1 MHTIDWNRTPLIPAI
16 AQDESGAVLM
26 LAYMNK
32 EALERTLATKEVHY
46 FSRSKN
52 RIWKKGETSGNTQR
66 LLRLWVD
73 CDSDCLLLCVQQKG
87 DACHTLHHSCFFREI
102 GLDGAVQSESAEGAD
117 VGKQIATY
125 GVIETLYHTL
135 CERKSA
141 DKTQSYTAQL
151 FAKGENT
158 IGKKI
163 VEESA
168 ELAFAIKDK
177 DKNDIVYEAAD
188 VLYHLLVGLASVD
201 VAPEHVLSEL
211 ARRMGTS
218 GIAEK
223 ASRKA

>member
-1 MHTIDWNRTPLIPAI
+1 MYTIDWNRTPLIPAI

-52 RIWKKGETSGNTQR
+52 RIWKKGETSGNTQK
-66 LLRLWVD
+66 LLRLWMD

-87 DACHTLHHSCFFREI
+87 DACHTLNRSCFFREI
-102 GLDGAVQSESAEGAD
+102 VPDGAVQGEED
-117 VGKQIATY
+117 NMNKQIATY
-125 GVIETLYHTL
+125 GILDTLYHTL
-135 CERKSA
+135 CTRKTA
-141 DKTQSYTAQL
+141 DPAQSYTAQL

-168 ELAFAIKDK
+168 ELAFALK
-177 DKNDIVYEAAD
+177 DKNRDDIVYEAAD
-188 VLYHLLVGLASVD
+188 VLYHLLALLAFVD
-201 VAPEHVLSEL
+201 VAPEHVFSEL
-211 ARRMGTS
+211 ARRLGTS
-218 GIAEK
+218 GITEK
-223 ASRKA
+223 ASRKT

>member
-87 DACHTLHHSCFFREI
+87 DACHTLHHSCFFREL
-102 GLDGAVQSESAEGAD
+102 GLSGAVQSEGEDRS
-117 VGKQIATY
+117 KQIATY

-135 CERKSA
+135 CERRSA

-201 VAPEHVLSEL
+201 VAPEHVFSEL

>member
-52 RIWKKGETSGNTQR
+52 RIWKKGETSGNTQK

-102 GLDGAVQSESAEGAD
+102 GLSGAVQSEDEDRS
-117 VGKQIATY
+117 KQIATY

-135 CERKSA
+135 CERRSA

-201 VAPEHVLSEL
+201 VAPEHVFSEL

>member
-32 EALERTLATKEVHY
+32 EALERTLATREVHY

-52 RIWKKGETSGNTQR
+52 RIWKKGETSGNTQK

-87 DACHTLHHSCFFREI
+87 DACHTLHRSCFFREI
-102 GLDGAVQSESAEGAD
+102 GLDDIAQNDSED
-117 VGKQIATY
+117 VSKQIATY

-135 CERKSA
+135 CARKSA

-177 DKNDIVYEAAD
+177 DKHDIVYEAAD
-188 VLYHLLVGLASVD
+188 VLYHMLVGLASVD
-201 VAPEHVLSEL
+201 VAPEHVFDEL

>member
-1 MHTIDWNRTPLIPAI
+1 
-16 AQDESGAVLM
+16 
-26 LAYMNK
+26 
-32 EALERTLATKEVHY
+32 ERTLATKEVHY

-52 RIWKKGETSGNTQR
+52 RIWKKGETSGNTQK

-87 DACHTLHHSCFFREI
+87 DACHTLHRSCFFREI
-102 GLDGAVQSESAEGAD
+102 GLDDVAQNDSED
-117 VGKQIATY
+117 VSKQIATY

-135 CERKSA
+135 CARKSA

-177 DKNDIVYEAAD
+177 DKHDIVYEAAD
-188 VLYHLLVGLASVD
+188 VLYHMLVGLASVD
-201 VAPEHVLSEL
+201 VAPEHVFGEL

>member
-52 RIWKKGETSGNTQR
+52 RIWKKGETSGNTQK

-87 DACHTLHHSCFFREI
+87 DACHTLHRICFFREI
-102 GLDGAVQSESAEGAD
+102 GLDDIAQNDSED
-117 VGKQIATY
+117 VSKQIATY

-135 CERKSA
+135 CARKSA

-177 DKNDIVYEAAD
+177 DKHDIVYEAAD
-188 VLYHLLVGLASVD
+188 VLYHMLVGLASVD
-201 VAPEHVLSEL
+201 VAPEHVFGEL

>member
-32 EALERTLATKEVHY
+32 EALERTLATREVHY

-52 RIWKKGETSGNTQR
+52 RIWKKGETSGNTQK

-87 DACHTLHHSCFFREI
+87 DACHTLHRSCFFREI
-102 GLDGAVQSESAEGAD
+102 GLDDIAQNDSED
-117 VGKQIATY
+117 VSKQIATY

-135 CERKSA
+135 CARKSA

-168 ELAFAIKDK
+168 ELAFAINDK
-177 DKNDIVYEAAD
+177 DKHDIVYEAAD
-188 VLYHLLVGLASVD
+188 VLYHMLVGLASVD
-201 VAPEHVLSEL
+201 VAPEHVFGEL

>member
-1 MHTIDWNRTPLIPAI
+1 M
-16 AQDESGAVLM
+16 S
-26 LAYMNK
+26 
-32 EALERTLATKEVHY
+32 
-46 FSRSKN
+46 
-52 RIWKKGETSGNTQR
+52 
-66 LLRLWVD
+66 
-73 CDSDCLLLCVQQKG
+73 
-87 DACHTLHHSCFFREI
+87 
-102 GLDGAVQSESAEGAD
+102 
-117 VGKQIATY
+117 KQIATY

-135 CERKSA
+135 CARKSA

-177 DKNDIVYEAAD
+177 DKHDIVYEAAD

-201 VAPEHVLSEL
+201 VAPEHVFDEL

>member
-52 RIWKKGETSGNTQR
+52 RIWKKGETSGNTQK

-87 DACHTLHHSCFFREI
+87 DACHTLHRSCFFREI
-102 GLDGAVQSESAEGAD
+102 GLDDVVQNDSED
-117 VGKQIATY
+117 VSKQIATY

-135 CERKSA
+135 CARKSA

-177 DKNDIVYEAAD
+177 DKHDIVYEAAD

-201 VAPEHVLSEL
+201 VAPEHVFDEL

>member
-1 MHTIDWNRTPLIPAI
+1 MHTIEWNRSPLIPAI
-16 AQDESGAVLM
+16 AQDEIGAVLM
-26 LAYMNK
+26 LSYMNK

-52 RIWKKGETSGNTQR
+52 RIWKKGETSGNTQK

-87 DACHTLHHSCFFREI
+87 DACHTLHRSCFFREI
-102 GLDGAVQSESAEGAD
+102 GLDDAVQNDSED
-117 VGKQIATY
+117 VSKQIATY

-135 CERKSA
+135 CARKSA

-177 DKNDIVYEAAD
+177 DKHDIVYEAAD
-188 VLYHLLVGLASVD
+188 VLYHMLVGLASVD
-201 VAPEHVLSEL
+201 VAPEHVFGEL